1 MGSNPVNKS
10 NIQGGIWPRMPKEFE
25 SYLFY
30 KISNVDRFRND
41 LRDFIGNI
49 TTGLECE
56 ELLAKIKL
64 AQEAGISRKIPKS
77 CVNVAFT
84 QKGLEKVCAMIP
96 CCIGAEL
103 NDGLYE
109 KGMYSDLIFE
119 GADIPERLLPE
130 FKPPPEHDPAKDD
143 DSWRCDLV
151 LIVAASC
158 EKTLN
163 EGIARIETN
172 FHLRDMNKNSL
183 DLVVA
188 KHGQRRPG
196 DFRGREHFGFEDHI
210 SQPQI
215 QGLDPEPGPREPLS
229 CLPGYIFVGHDG
241 DPRQHNMPPWSYE
254 GSFLVFRQLD
264 EKVPE
269 FNNFIKEAAS
279 KIPNYQGDN
288 GAEKLAAHLMGRW
301 KSGAPVALTPDHD
314 DPKLAFRNDFD
325 FRPKQ
330 SIMGCPF
337 AAHAR
342 KMRPRADH
350 KRDLGKDDD
359 FVAGQ
364 FTDPLVHDTSN
375 PPDLEEDSDEEPDQ
389 TPDKED
395 ASVILRRGI
404 TFGPELGLDEK
415 EKTTKSR
422 GVYFT
427 CYQSD
432 IRDGFN
438 LLMTRWASNS
448 FFPTSKKRTH
458 QDGPGMDPFT
468 NQRQRKDHPEGHISL
483 FDGVDTKK
491 THKLDLGTSP
501 WVDQR
506 GGEYFFTPSIRG
518 LHWFCNGKPG
528 GQSV

>member
-1 MGSNPVNKS
+1 MAEVLENPVIKG
-10 NIQGGIWPRMPKEFE
+10 NIQGGIWPRMPKELE

-30 KISNVDRFRND
+30 KITDVERFSLD
-41 LRDFIGNI
+41 LSDIIEDI
-49 TTGLECE
+49 TTGLGSEKH
-56 ELLAKIKL
+56 LADIAKAK
-64 AQEAGISRKIPKS
+64 EAGKPIIPIM
-77 CVNVAFT
+77 CMNVAFT
-84 QKGLEKVCAMIP
+84 QKGLEKLGRADIDD
-96 CCIGAEL
+96 A
-103 NDGLYE
+103 LYE

-119 GADIPERLLPE
+119 GADCSERTLPE
-130 FKPPPEHDPAKDD
+130 FKPPPGHNSED

-151 LIVAASC
+151 FIVAASD
-158 EKTLN
+158 ETKLN
-163 EGIARIETN
+163 EGIAKIKN
-172 FHLRDMNKNSL
+172 KFHLRDANKASL
-183 DLVVA
+183 ELVVE
-188 KHGQRRPG
+188 KNRQRRPG
-196 DFRGREHFGFEDHI
+196 RLRGREHFGFEDHI
-210 SQPQI
+210 SQPRI
-215 QGLDPEPGPREPLS
+215 KGLDPEPGPREPLS
-229 CLPGYIFVGHDG
+229 CPPGYIFVGHDG
-241 DPRQHNMPPWSYE
+241 DPRRKQMPPWSCE

-269 FNNFIKEAAS
+269 FNRFVKDAARKIK
-279 KIPNYQGDN
+279 NYQGDN
-288 GAEKLAAHLMGRW
+288 GAEKLAAHMMGRW

-330 SIMGCPF
+330 SILGCPF

-350 KRDLGKDDD
+350 KGDIGDDDD
-359 FVAGQ
+359 FVEGQ
-364 FTDPLVHDTSN
+364 FTDPQKNDTSR
-375 PPDLEEDSDEEPDQ
+375 PPGVEAEVDDSDEEPDRE
-389 TPDKED
+389 PDKED

-404 TFGPELGLDEK
+404 TFGPELGKDET

-422 GVYFT
+422 GMYFT

-448 FFPTSKKRTH
+448 VFPTSKKRASEH
-458 QDGPGMDPFT
+458 GPGMDPFI
-468 NQRQRKDHPEGHISL
+468 NQRQRKDHPEGHICL
-483 FDGVDTKK
+483 YDGENKDK

-518 LHWFCNGKPG
+518 LHRFAHAPKK
-528 GQSV
+528 

>member
-1 MGSNPVNKS
+1 MSHPVDKS
-10 NIQGGIWPRMPKEFE
+10 NIQGGIWPRLPKEFE

-30 KISNVDRFRND
+30 KITNVDRFRND
-41 LRDFIGNI
+41 LKDFIDEI
-49 TTGLECE
+49 TTGEQCE
-56 ELLAKIKL
+56 ERLGKISSAAESGKPT
-64 AQEAGISRKIPKS
+64 KIPMS
-77 CVNVAFT
+77 GINVSFS
-84 QKGLEKVCAMIP
+84 QKGLQKLNLAQI
-96 CCIGAEL
+96 
-103 NDGLYE
+103 NDGLFE

-119 GADIPERLLPE
+119 GADIPEKLLPE
-130 FKPPPEHDPAKDD
+130 FKPPPGHPAND
-143 DSWRCDLV
+143 DSWRIDLV
-151 LIVAASC
+151 FIVAASS
-158 EKTLN
+158 EQTLN
-163 EGIARIETN
+163 EGIAKIETN
-172 FHLRDMNKNSL
+172 FHLRDLNKSSMES
-183 DLVVA
+183 VVA

-196 DFRGREHFGFEDHI
+196 ELRGREHFGFEDHI

-229 CLPGYIFVGHDG
+229 CLPGYIFVGHKG
-241 DPRQHNMPPWSYE
+241 DPRWETTPPWSVE

-269 FNNFIKEAAS
+269 FNKFIESAAK
-279 KIPNYQGDN
+279 KIPNYDVEN
-288 GAEKLAAHLMGRW
+288 GAEKLAAHMMGRW
-301 KSGAPVALTPDHD
+301 KSGAPVALTPDKD
-314 DPKLAFRNDFD
+314 DKSLAFRNDFD

-330 SIMGCPF
+330 SILGCPF

-350 KRDLGKDDD
+350 KRDLGMDDD
-359 FVAGQ
+359 FVKGQ

-375 PPDLEEDSDEEPDQ
+375 PPDVEVDSDEEPDQ
-389 TPDKED
+389 EPDKED
-395 ASVILRRGI
+395 ATVILRRGI
-404 TFGPELGLDEK
+404 TFGPELGPDET

-422 GVYFT
+422 GIYFT

-448 FFPTSKKRTH
+448 VFPTSKKRAH
-458 QDGPGMDPFT
+458 KDGPGMDPFI

-483 FDGVDTKK
+483 YDGVDPEK
-491 THKLDLGTSP
+491 THKLELGTSP

-518 LHWFCNGKPG
+518 LRWFCNAP
-528 GQSV
+528 QLH

>member
-1 MGSNPVNKS
+1 MADNPVNKS
-10 NIQGGIWPRMPKEFE
+10 NIQGSIWPRMPKEFE

-30 KISNVDRFRND
+30 KITNVNRFRLD
-41 LRDFIGNI
+41 LKDFIGNI

-56 ELLAKIKL
+56 LLLSKVKQG
-64 AQEAGISRKIPKS
+64 QEAGMPIKIPMS
-77 CVNVAFT
+77 GINVAFT
-84 QKGLEKVCAMIP
+84 QKGLQKL
-96 CCIGAEL
+96 GRAEID
-103 NDGLYE
+103 DGLYE

-130 FKPPPEHDPAKDD
+130 FKPPPGHNSED

-151 LIVAASC
+151 FTVAASD
-158 EKTLN
+158 EKNLN
-163 EGIARIETN
+163 EGIAKIETN
-172 FHLRDMNKNSL
+172 FHLRDLNKASL

-196 DFRGREHFGFEDHI
+196 ELRGREHFGFEDHI

-215 QGLDPEPGPREPLS
+215 KGLDPEPKPREPLS

-241 DPRQHNMPPWSYE
+241 DPRKDQMPPWSYE

-269 FNNFIKEAAS
+269 FNKFIAQAAS
-279 KIPNYQGDN
+279 KIPNYSGEN
-288 GAEKLAAHLMGRW
+288 GAEKLAAHMMGRW

-314 DPKLAFRNDFD
+314 DQSLAFRNDFD

-330 SIMGCPF
+330 SILGCPF

-350 KRDLGKDDD
+350 KRDLGNDDD
-359 FVAGQ
+359 FVKGQ
-364 FTDPLVHDTSN
+364 FTDPQKHDTSN
-375 PPDLEEDSDEEPDQ
+375 PPGLESDSDEEPDQ
-389 TPDKED
+389 EPDKED

-404 TFGPELGLDEK
+404 TFGPELGEDEK

-422 GVYFT
+422 GIYFT

-438 LLMTRWASNS
+438 FLMTRWASNS
-448 FFPTSKKRTH
+448 VFPTSKKRAFK
-458 QDGPGMDPFT
+458 DGPGMDPFI

-483 FDGVDTKK
+483 YDGLDKEK
-491 THKLDLGTSP
+491 THKLELGTSP

-518 LHWFCNGKPG
+518 LHWFCHSR
-528 GQSV
+528 Q